1 MTMNIEEFLQ
11 SLPEQ
16 NSRDLVFDYD
26 YEKDDSDTSSIFR
39 MQADKDVVG
48 LVDFWKEKVKDTFF
62 SLTHPTKPV
71 ITHAVYNI
79 QFGMTNFVI
88 MLDDDGNNPWVLAQ
102 CEFLINLVIVQGV
115 VYKNCYGNMGPVF
128 SQIKKL
134 KKINAKDLCSNP
146 KEFGFLLSQARPYHH
161 FYDQLKFLLSFES
174 NKLVAE
180 KRSFFFPA
188 ESEVKKMDAGVFF
201 FPNAVGN
208 NFINQKNSFLIK
220 NLNENMEDF
229 VYKDALLHI
238 ECERGKVRKDGW
250 LALWFGITGQKRSW
264 LEQVEGCINIVKM
277 LRLHFEGVVL
287 YIDGMT
293 AMQGERLV
301 NEEDEAVYREIKK
314 RLIEAKGVEVH
325 PLVGWDYRD
334 KIACC
339 DSVDMFIANAGTG
352 CMVPLRFVKK
362 PGVLHSNTKLF
373 TFPGEYPD
381 YIKRAHNSYVLDV
394 ANGVTDA
401 AMHVSY
407 HIPWQHI
414 FNLAAEVLNQIK
426 GSNIKPLEVPP
437 VEEVAKAYEVQEQA
451 KKQKLMAF
459 AAIEHR
465 VKPQHKSPDILREV
479 ALSFEHS
486 GDVQTALEIMK
497 KALEL
502 RPAGPFIRKK
512 VIEYQA
518 IIESANQ
525 KVKR

>member
-1 MTMNIEEFLQ
+1 MSGNISDLLPAISAGKDNLEVVEF
-11 SLPEQ
+11 
-16 NSRDLVFDYD
+16 
-26 YEKDDSDTSSIFR
+26 DDKKSASDTSKIFE
-39 MQADKDVVG
+39 MQRKYDISG
-48 LVDFWKEKVKDTFF
+48 LLSFWKEKSKKSFF
-62 SLTHPTKPV
+62 ELSHPESNVRTR
-71 ITHAVYNI
+71 AVYGV
-79 QFGMTNFVI
+79 QYGMANFVFMI
-88 MLDDDGNNPWVLAQ
+88 DANGSNIWVLAQ
-102 CEFLINLVIVQGV
+102 CVSLIDVAITGKNI
-115 VYKNCYGNMGPVF
+115 YKSACGNAAPILSHIEKLSCVKF
-128 SQIKKL
+128 S
-134 KKINAKDLCSNP
+134 DLDYRNSG
-146 KEFGFLLSQARPYHH
+146 FGFLLSQARPYHH